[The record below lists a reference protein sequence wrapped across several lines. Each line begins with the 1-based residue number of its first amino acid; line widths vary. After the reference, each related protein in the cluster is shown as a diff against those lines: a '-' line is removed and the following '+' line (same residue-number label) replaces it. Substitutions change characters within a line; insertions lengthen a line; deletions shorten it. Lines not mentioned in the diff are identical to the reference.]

1 MMTEEQKRAGA
12 LAIAEVVRDA
22 LRCDGEEQVRPD
34 ITALKQLAEDA
45 GSAIAAGIQ
54 KLNEAG

>member
-12 LAIAEVVRDA
+12 LAISEVVRDA
-22 LRCDGEEQVRPD
+22 LRCNGDEQVRPD
-34 ITALKQLAEDA
+34 LAALTRLAEDA
-45 GSAIAAGIQ
+45 GSAIAAGCK